1 MVTIGAIIHLIRE
14 QSWSLISYIRDDLI
28 IKSTVTIFKVSQ
40 VESSEP
46 IVIAFAPGNII
57 QQISHLL
64 ETGNGADVTFQVN
77 GTIFNAHKC
86 ILAARSPVILSQF
99 SGPSKEKPNAMIKIE
114 EMEAPVFKSLLHF
127 ICNDSIPEFEDE
139 GKSNQEQ
146 DTRLMAEHLL
156 VAADR
161 YGLERL
167 KIICQKIL
175 YDTINISN
183 VVSLFSLGKRH
194 SCIHLN

>member
-1 MVTIGAIIHLIRE
+1 L
-14 QSWSLISYIRDDLI
+14 
-28 IKSTVTIFKVSQ
+28 
-40 VESSEP
+40 
-46 IVIAFAPGNII
+46 
-57 QQISHLL
+57 
-64 ETGNGADVTFQVN
+64 
-77 GTIFNAHKC
+77 
-86 ILAARSPVILSQF
+86 
-99 SGPSKEKPNAMIKIE
+99 KEKSYAMIKIE
-114 EMEAPVFKSLLHF
+114 EMEAPVFKSLHHF
-127 ICNDSIPEFEDE
+127 IYNNSIPEFEDE

-183 VVSLFSLGKRH
+183 VVSLLS
-194 SCIHLN
+194 